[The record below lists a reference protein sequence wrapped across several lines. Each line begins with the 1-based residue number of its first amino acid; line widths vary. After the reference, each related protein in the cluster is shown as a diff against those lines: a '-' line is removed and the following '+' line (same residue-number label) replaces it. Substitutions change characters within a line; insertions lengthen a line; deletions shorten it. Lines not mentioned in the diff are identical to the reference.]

1 MKFPYIVKENLS
13 TKLQENWRVRFS
25 KDKRGY
31 NRAIR
36 ENVWRRHQV
45 EENKELSGWSSK
57 EDMRRRIIHFRDEYA
72 LNRGDFVLENPY
84 MFLHL
89 KLPKEEIAEYLDI
102 IEKNLDDGGWIEHD
116 DGFYRGD
123 TVVTVKSY
131 QESDYDISREIECP
145 FNYAYLD
152 VTLKRQGVE
161 ISKELKNRAWV
172 ALDTGI
178 RKIIPRGNPTI
189 CNPEDIIEF
198 LPAQIELGCG
208 ASIEANIPAL
218 NYLHGVYSIKNSD
231 GNFVLRAEDDA
242 FLDIFRYP
250 EDKFREIAHIHLAS
264 LEAEP
269 TIFYK
274 ILKEMVDNGQ
284 IVEPIIT
291 NNFDG
296 LPLSV
301 GVKEFSLREF
311 DATYQYPVINFDKR
325 AKSLIVIGAH
335 ADRRNAQRSARL
347 KGLKV
352 IYVDPEGYEVDG
364 KFIPYEVESPQDDDL
379 LIRMKASDF
388 LSKLDLELSTCSQF
402 A

>member
-1 MKFPYIVKENLS
+1 MKFPYVVKANLS
-13 TKLQENWRVRFS
+13 NQLQENWKVRFS

-45 EENKELSGWSSK
+45 EENKKLSQWSSK
-57 EDMRRRIIHFRDEYA
+57 EDMRRRILHFRDEYA
-72 LNRGDFVLENPY
+72 LNRGDFTLENPY

-89 KLPKEEIAEYLDI
+89 KLPKEEIAEYLDVMN
-102 IEKNLDDGGWIEHD
+102 KNLDDGGWREHN
-116 DGFYRGD
+116 GEFYRGD
-123 TVVTVKSY
+123 AVVTVKKY
-131 QESDYDISREIECP
+131 QVSDYDISREIGCP
-145 FNYAYLD
+145 SNYEYLD
-152 VTLKRQGVE
+152 ITLKRQGVE
-161 ISKELKNRAWV
+161 VSKELKNRAWV

-178 RKIIPRGNPTI
+178 REIIPRGNPSI

-218 NYLHGVYSIKNSD
+218 NYLHGVYSIKNAD
-231 GNFVLRAEDDA
+231 GNFVLRAKDDA
-242 FLDIFRYP
+242 FLEIFRYP
-250 EDKFREIAHIHLAS
+250 EDKFKEITHIHLAS

-269 TIFYK
+269 TTFYK
-274 ILKEMVDNGQ
+274 ILKKMVDSEDVVG
-284 IVEPIIT
+284 PIIT

-301 GVKEFSLREF
+301 GLEEFSLRQF

-325 AKSLIVIGAH
+325 AKSLIVIGSH
-335 ADRRNAQRSARL
+335 ADRRNAQQSARAR
-347 KGLKV
+347 GLKV
-352 IYVDPEGYEVDG
+352 IYVDPEGYEIDG
-364 KFIPYEVESPQDDDL
+364 KFVPYEVESPQDDDF
-379 LIRMKASDF
+379 LIRMKAGDF
-388 LSKLDLELSTCSQF
+388 LSKLYLEVSTCSSF